1 MNCEEFKA
9 IAASFVL
16 SACDPKEQEAAEAHL
31 RESKHDGC
39 FEALS
44 AANEAVVT
52 LSRLDPAIRPSR
64 QLWDRISQSI
74 DGTDA
79 APAAGQSQKRA
90 SSLAYSGWAVAAGLA
105 LALGVT
111 FNTASTR
118 SAQDKQALTSMTD
131 SLVTE
136 RATCAKNILD
146 YKRDLQMQQKALDML
161 MAEAEMLPLVAQAN
175 AVGNV
180 HALVGEDKH
189 VMVIAHGMKAQPDQ
203 DYALWVIRGEKK
215 MAAGLMKPNA
225 DGTVMMEVDAKLLD
239 GKVDAFAV
247 TLEPLGG
254 GDTPRGSLMFVG
266 SPRG

>member
-1 MNCEEFKA
+1 
-9 IAASFVL
+9 
-16 SACDPKEQEAAEAHL
+16 
-31 RESKHDGC
+31 
-39 FEALS
+39 
-44 AANEAVVT
+44 
-52 LSRLDPAIRPSR
+52 
-64 QLWDRISQSI
+64 
-74 DGTDA
+74 
-79 APAAGQSQKRA
+79 
-90 SSLAYSGWAVAAGLA
+90 
-105 LALGVT
+105 
-111 FNTASTR
+111 
-118 SAQDKQALTSMTD
+118 
-131 SLVTE
+131 
-136 RATCAKNILD
+136 
-146 YKRDLQMQQKALDML
+146 MQQKALDML